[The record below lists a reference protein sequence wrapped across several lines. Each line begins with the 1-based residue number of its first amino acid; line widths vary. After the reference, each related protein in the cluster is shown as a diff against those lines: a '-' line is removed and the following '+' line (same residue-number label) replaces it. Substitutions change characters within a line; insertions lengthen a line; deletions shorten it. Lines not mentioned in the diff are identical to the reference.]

1 MVALLTDFSRSD
13 GVFMHLNGKETLKG
27 AHMNRVQR
35 MMLSS
40 VAVPQLLPVIIRE
53 VDDDVSLQYN
63 ITGKKMLS
71 QCLRQDKLELTEF
84 YSLLLQIVT
93 VLEESRQY
101 MLSPDQFY
109 LDEDHIFVEEPLSLA
124 VLHFTYV
131 PLKQAI
137 REEPLPQAFLK
148 LVTKIMACVDNMNGN
163 GIQKLLRWCSDD
175 RFTLAETR
183 QLISDFMTDTGP
195 QQPEPKKIEP
205 RFKVRE
211 YVRTNEEQVQSSAV
225 SHSPEW
231 KMPEAPQWRMPKTP
245 MFSDEGEEEEQEQAE
260 QEQEPQSSSMKTYI
274 VLGAVL
280 AAAMLWKF
288 VYLDHPGAGALWTSL
303 LGTLLLAGGILLS
316 RIGFKLPF
324 PKIGLHKNEE
334 HEQYEEYGEQAKEA
348 EKNSGLGAYRY
359 PLDED
364 ELSALSNWRRDE
376 KSVTVQEE
384 APVRKELEKKPPE
397 LIVQP
402 PQTVLLSR
410 SGLDKEHKIGAAA
423 YSLERTSRGSSGGE
437 TITLSKGSFV
447 IGRSEEIAQYIDNT
461 PGVSRAHVELMV
473 KTTGCT
479 LKDLGSRNGT
489 VLGEELMAPYKE
501 YPLSPGDTF
510 SIAESKYTLGVDS

>member
-1 MVALLTDFSRSD
+1 MLTDFTRDD
-13 GVFMHLNGKETLKG
+13 GIFMHLTGKEPLKG
-27 AHMNRVQR
+27 AQMNRVQR

-40 VAVPQLLPVIIRE
+40 VAIPHLLPFIVRE

-109 LDEDHIFVEEPLSLA
+109 LDEDYIFVEEPLSLA

-137 REEPLPQAFLK
+137 REEPLPQVFLK

-183 QLISDFMTDTGP
+183 QLISNFITDTGP
-195 QQPEPKKIEP
+195 QQPEPNKIEAQ
-205 RFKVRE
+205 FKVKE
-211 YVRTNEEQVQSSAV
+211 YVRTNEEQAQSPVV
-225 SHSPEW
+225 SPSPEW
-231 KMPEAPQWRMPKTP
+231 RMPVAPQWKMPKAP
-245 MFSDEGEEEEQEQAE
+245 MFSDEGEEEEYERG
-260 QEQEPQSSSMKTYI
+260 PQSSSVKTYI
-274 VLGAVL
+274 VLGTVL

-288 VYLDHPGAGALWTSL
+288 VYLDHPGTGSLWISL
-303 LGTLLLAGGILLS
+303 LGTLLLTGGILLS
-316 RIGFKLPF
+316 RIGFKLPL
-324 PKIGLHKNEE
+324 PKIGIHKNV
-334 HEQYEEYGEQAKEA
+334 EQEEQAEQ
-348 EKNSGLGAYRY
+348 NNGLGAYRY

-364 ELSALSNWRRDE
+364 ELSLLSNWVRDE
-376 KSVTVQEE
+376 KPVTVQEE
-384 APVRKELEKKPPE
+384 VQVRKEIEKNPPE
-397 LIVQP
+397 LIVRP

-510 SIAESKYTLGVDS
+510 SIAGSKYTLWIDSLYFP

>member
-1 MVALLTDFSRSD
+1 MVALLTDFTRND
-13 GVFMHLNGKETLKG
+13 GVLMHLTGKEPLKR

-40 VAVPQLLPVIIRE
+40 VEVPHLLPLVVRE

-84 YSLLLQIVT
+84 YSLLLQMVT

-109 LDEDHIFVEEPLSLA
+109 LDEDHIFVEEPLSLG

-137 REEPLPQAFLK
+137 REEPLPQVFLK
-148 LVTKIMACVDNMNGN
+148 LITKMMACVDNMNGN
-163 GIQKLLRWCSDD
+163 GIQKLLRWCADD

-183 QLISDFMTDTGP
+183 QLISDFMTDTDP
-195 QQPEPKKIEP
+195 QQPELKKIEP
-205 RFKVRE
+205 RVKVRE
-211 YVRTNEEQVQSSAV
+211 YVGMNEEQVQASV
-225 SHSPEW
+225 ILQPPKR
-231 KMPEAPQWRMPKTP
+231 KMPEAPQWKMPKAT
-245 MFSDEGEEEEQEQAE
+245 MFSNEGAEEEQEQD
-260 QEQEPQSSSMKTYI
+260 QEQEPRSSSMKTYV

-280 AAAMLWKF
+280 ASAMLWKF
-288 VYLDHPGAGALWTSL
+288 AYLDHPGALSLGISL
-303 LGTLLLAGGILLS
+303 LGTLLLAGGVLVS
-316 RIGFKLPF
+316 RMGFRLPL
-324 PKIGLHKNEE
+324 PKIGIHNNKG
-334 HEQYEEYGEQAKEA
+334 HEEYGEYEEQVKEA
-348 EKNSGLGAYRY
+348 EQNNGLGAYRY
-359 PLDED
+359 SLAED
-364 ELSALSNWRRDE
+364 ELSPLSNWVRDE
-376 KSVTVQEE
+376 RPATTQEE
-384 APVRKELEKKPPE
+384 FHQSVEIEKNSQGFIAP
-397 LIVQP
+397 P

-410 SGLDKEHKIGAAA
+410 SGLDKEQRLGVAA
-423 YSLERTSRGSSGGE
+423 YSLERTSRGSSEGE

-447 IGRSEEIAQYIDNT
+447 IGRSKEIAQYIDNT

-489 VLGEELMAPYKE
+489 LLGEEMMAPYKE

-510 SIAESKYTLGVDS
+510 SIAENRYTLRG

>member
-1 MVALLTDFSRSD
+1 MVALLTDFTRSD
-13 GVFMHLNGKETLKG
+13 GVFMHITGKDPLKG

-40 VAVPQLLPVIIRE
+40 VAIPHLLPLIVRE
-53 VDDDVSLQYN
+53 VDDNVSLQYN

-93 VLEESRQY
+93 VLEESKQY
-101 MLSPDQFY
+101 MLSTDQFY

-124 VLHFTYV
+124 VMHFTYV
-131 PLKQAI
+131 PLKLAI
-137 REEPLPQAFLK
+137 REEALPQVFLK
-148 LVTKIMACVDNMNGN
+148 LVTKIMTCVDNMNGD

-183 QLISDFMTDTGP
+183 QLISDFMTNAGP
-195 QQPEPKKIEP
+195 QQPEPMKNEP

-211 YVRTNEEQVQSSAV
+211 YVRNSEDQVQAPVISKP
-225 SHSPEW
+225 PEW
-231 KMPEAPQWRMPKTP
+231 KMPEAPQWKMPKALV
-245 MFSDEGEEEEQEQAE
+245 FSNQGEEQEQEQE
-260 QEQEPQSSSMKTYI
+260 QEQEPQSSSVKTY
-274 VLGAVL
+274 VALVAVL

-288 VYLDHPGAGALWTSL
+288 VYLDHPGTGSLWISL
-303 LGTLLLAGGILLS
+303 LGTLLLAGGILLT
-316 RIGFKLPF
+316 RTGFKLPLLQ
-324 PKIGLHKNEE
+324 IGRHQKE
-334 HEQYEEYGEQAKEA
+334 EQAEPA
-348 EKNSGLGAYRY
+348 DDLGAYRY

-364 ELSALSNWRRDE
+364 EMSVLSNWIRDE
-376 KSVTVQEE
+376 KPVTVQEE
-384 APVRKELEKKPPE
+384 VYINKEVEKKPE
-397 LIVQP
+397 P
-402 PQTVLLSR
+402 PQLIAPPPHTVLLSR
-410 SGLDKEHKIGAAA
+410 SGPDKEHKIGAA
-423 YSLERTSRGSSGGE
+423 YSLERTSRGSSGVE

-447 IGRSEEIAQYIDNT
+447 IGRSEGIAQYIDNT
-461 PGVSRAHVELMV
+461 AGISRAHVELMV

-489 VLGEELMAPYKE
+489 VLGEEMMAPYKE

-510 SIAESKYTLGVDS
+510 SIAESKYTLRIDSYR